1 MVVDHLF
8 EIMHDWIK
16 TPGDGVIRF
25 QGMQDS
31 SAKDSS
37 TPLTAVADE
46 ETAGPR
52 FRRAV

>member
-1 MVVDHLF
+1 MVVGHLF
-8 EIMHDWIK
+8 EIMHDCIK

-37 TPLTAVADE
+37 TPLTAAADE